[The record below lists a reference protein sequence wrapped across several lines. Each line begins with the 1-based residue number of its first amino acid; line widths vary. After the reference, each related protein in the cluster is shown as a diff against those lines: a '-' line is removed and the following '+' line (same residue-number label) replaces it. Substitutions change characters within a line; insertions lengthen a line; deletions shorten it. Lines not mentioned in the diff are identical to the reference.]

1 MSQQASATQQGVVRL
16 SESTL
21 VRELEGESVLLDLV
35 SEQYFSLD
43 EVGAAVLST
52 LLNASSM
59 DEAVAALLL
68 EYDVDADE
76 LRADIQE
83 LISALAEAGL
93 IEPPV

>member
-1 MSQQASATQQGVVRL
+1 
-16 SESTL
+16 
-21 VRELEGESVLLDLV
+21 
-35 SEQYFSLD
+35 
-43 EVGAAVLST
+43 
-52 LLNASSM
+52 M

>member
-1 MSQQASATQQGVVRL
+1 MSQQASATHQGVVRL

-21 VRELEGESVLLDLV
+21 VRDLEGESVLLDLV